1 MPSKQAAGPPPTTPK
16 PTPIDSFS
24 ALSPFSVPSSH
35 SSSVAPF
42 HASSL
47 QTKVPHASTS
57 SLYMNSKGNITMLLS
72 YLYYILPT
80 ALLTR
85 TDKSGYKPLSKADKI
100 PCTEVG
106 YRVTDGNIA
115 AIDFGTSSVSL
126 AYTTKGDDKVNTIS
140 LDTNQSKRIILNTIL
155 LNKEEE
161 ITRIETFGENARQSF
176 AKQKTDDDKNYV
188 YFERIRMS
196 LKGEQ
201 VKCR

>member
-1 MPSKQAAGPPPTTPK
+1 
-16 PTPIDSFS
+16 
-24 ALSPFSVPSSH
+24 
-35 SSSVAPF
+35 
-42 HASSL
+42 
-47 QTKVPHASTS
+47 
-57 SLYMNSKGNITMLLS
+57 MLLS